1 MYWAE
6 KNKNKHY
13 KWGTS
18 AVGKFLK
25 NIFVLNE
32 EMLKFVHTE
41 SNLNDDHNKRL
52 VAYDKH
58 CLGQV
63 VSLGSKHSL
72 INLKNASLK
81 GPIVNRDIPS

>member
-1 MYWAE
+1 
-6 KNKNKHY
+6 
-13 KWGTS
+13 
-18 AVGKFLK
+18 
-25 NIFVLNE
+25 
-32 EMLKFVHTE
+32 MLKFVHTE

-72 INLKNASLK
+72 INLKNACLK
-81 GPIVNRDIPS
+81 GPIVNRDIP